1 MAQPEKDRSPDL
13 VPNEAPVKS
22 SPASPPAD
30 TNSENPTP
38 IPMVPKDTTTSSSP
52 DPLPEITDTFRK
64 LRYVAESDDTSEIP
78 WPELRQLLIS
88 TMADNLQQKVN
99 RLSGFSEEVRQ
110 EISQE
115 VQMHTN
121 RLATI
126 LEEFNRTPL
135 KYLRALEKVILV
147 TSSVDN
153 FPALNGNHEIIPE
166 YETLSLTPLP
176 WLNRAVTGSSV
187 LVSAPTTE
195 PNPSDTTVL
204 DTWEADVGP
213 QPNVPVE
220 GKSES
225 AGSNELVPAA
235 ESISESIKH
244 EPQTA
249 EKGSTKSSQDQE
261 NLSPEIEANQTDTVE
276 TKEEQEQTPVTD
288 TATEP
293 ELPAETP
300 GSPLS
305 GADSMVIKSS
315 DLHTPAVTEV
325 TTSSAAPEEF
335 NDMVMGHDSP
345 RDTTSIPLM
354 EAMDVVLSPKGG
366 EGGGDSDQDAMDT
379 EGPKPCPVVNNESEV
394 ATDMELV
401 DNDDPMET
409 DQS

>member
-13 VPNEAPVKS
+13 VSNEAPVKS

-38 IPMVPKDTTTSSSP
+38 IPTVPNDTITSSSP

-99 RLSGFSEEVRQ
+99 RLSGFSEEIRQ

-121 RLATI
+121 RLAMI

-153 FPALNGNHEIIPE
+153 FPALNGNHGIIPE

-176 WLNRAVTGSSV
+176 WLNRAVTGSPV

-195 PNPSDTTVL
+195 PNPSDTTVP

-220 GKSES
+220 GKPES
-225 AGSNELVPAA
+225 SGPNEPVPAA
-235 ESISESIKH
+235 ESTSESIQH
-244 EPQTA
+244 ESQTA
-249 EKGSTKSSQDQE
+249 EKGSTEFSQDQE
-261 NLSPEIEANQTDTVE
+261 YLSPEIEANQTDTVE

-293 ELPAETP
+293 ELPTETP
-300 GSPLS
+300 ESPFS
-305 GADSMVIKSS
+305 GTDPMVIKSP
-315 DLHTPAVTEV
+315 DLHTPAVTKV
-325 TTSSAAPEEF
+325 TTSSAVPEES

-345 RDTTSIPLM
+345 RDTTSIPLI

-366 EGGGDSDQDAMDT
+366 EGGGDPDQDAMDT